1 MGCNKIRVFII
12 LKKRKLR
19 LNSKFREKRNKKNKG
34 EGEERKGRGRVSKE
48 NAIYLSQ
55 YSGIVMSN

>member
-19 LNSKFREKRNKKNKG
+19 LNSKFREKRNEKNKG
-34 EGEERKGRGRVSKE
+34 EGEEGKGRVNHIGS
-48 NAIYLSQ
+48 NLGSFAISRRM
-55 YSGIVMSN
+55 GV